1 MKNLKLPFTDACYEM
16 TEPKVQR
23 HGDVALLTFH
33 LVNYGK
39 LPNRS
44 ESVLARWNSTEIS
57 CRSDGKWKIIHSHWS
72 YIQPELK
79 QPGLNVQL
87 RADPGRASFCPL
99 GQLVVCLSPC
109 IIFFSLRQL

>member
-33 LVNYGK
+33 LVNCGK

-72 YIQPELK
+72 YIRPEVK
-79 QPGLNVQL
+79 QQG
-87 RADPGRASFCPL
+87 S
-99 GQLVVCLSPC
+99 
-109 IIFFSLRQL
+109 